1 MARVKRFLSAL
12 LVSSLLLL
20 SGAQARAAGAAPA
33 AGGAAPAADEN
44 LNIAGKR
51 ARIVARSAIY
61 GFGGGLVVGVASQ
74 VFKKK
79 PKNILLFGSLGLYA
93 GIILGVYVI
102 TTSSTPPPYEGPDTY
117 DDFSLNQ
124 GAPAPVL
131 MASSR
136 EVLNAKKADLK
147 ISLLNL
153 QF

>member
-1 MARVKRFLSAL
+1 VKRFLSAL
-12 LVSSLLLL
+12 LVSSLVLL
-20 SGAQARAAGAAPA
+20 SGTPALAAGAAPA
-33 AGGAAPAADEN
+33 PVGATASAPGDEN

-79 PKNILLFGSLGLYA
+79 SKNILLFGSLGLYA
-93 GIILGVYVI
+93 GILLGVYVI

-124 GAPAPVL
+124 GAPTPVL
-131 MASSR
+131 MALSR
-136 EVLNAKKADLK
+136 QVADVKKTDLK
-147 ISLLNL
+147 VSLLNL